1 MCHALAHHPGLTPA
15 RPRAR
20 PHVSPAAP
28 SARTNEPLGQPR
40 RLNPVALA
48 RGSHFHTAVP
58 EPPAPARPSERG
70 INRADPERVAR
81 QVRRQRY
88 GRDLLRRGPAEQ
100 SDTATRTATGGGDA
114 APRPAG
120 APPRRPPTL
129 LDFRTTSRPDRARF
143 LATTAQYDYGRQAA
157 PYLDVQKPHIKRLK

>member
-1 MCHALAHHPGLTPA
+1 MCHALAHHPGFTPA

-58 EPPAPARPSERG
+58 EPPAPARPAERG
-70 INRADPERVAR
+70 INRADLERVAR

-157 PYLDVQKPHIKRLK
+157 PCLDVQKPHIKRLK